1 MIELWGFKLSDKWPF
16 TLCGLSLT
24 YGKSAVTFAVSSLI
38 CVVLFVP
45 QAWNYKQHGCLFT
58 HCVACPTGVE
68 QHCCLFT
75 HLHCVICPTGLELQ
89 AASLSLH
96 SLCYLSHKCGTT
108 SSTAVSSRIVLFVPQ
123 VWNYKQHC
131 CLFTHCVICPT
142 GVELQAALL
151 SLHSLCYLSHMCGT
165 TSSTAVSSRIVLF
178 VPRVWNYKQHGC
190 LFTCCVI
197 CPTGVELQA
206 APLSLH
212 SAGTPGLHP
221 YHLLPSCQCL
231 LQSLLEYFSSL
242 TCLHALCVF
251 VFSLNCLLWSF
262 IFLVCLSV
270 LFSSVFFFLCC
281 LFASKLALVYGSQYY
296 ANESDVKADSE
307 QNLCFIL
314 FLSLFSHSFGLLFFL
329 IFHLLLASSSLKF
342 LGFLYQFITVDHYQ
356 CMKRTLDHSISV

>member
-1 MIELWGFKLSDKWPF
+1 MIELWGIKLSDKWPF
-16 TLCGLSLT
+16 SLCGLSLT

-38 CVVLFVP
+38 CIALFVP

-123 VWNYKQHC
+123 VWNYKQRR
-131 CLFTHCVICPT
+131 CLFT
-142 GVELQAALL
+142 LL
-151 SLHSLCYLSHMCGT
+151 GHLDYIRT
-165 TSSTAVSSRIVLF
+165 TFFHHVS
-178 VPRVWNYKQHGC
+178 
-190 LFTCCVI
+190 
-197 CPTGVELQA
+197 
-206 APLSLH
+206 
-212 SAGTPGLHP
+212 
-221 YHLLPSCQCL
+221 L

>member
-1 MIELWGFKLSDKWPF
+1 MIELCGFKLSDKWPF
-16 TLCGLSLT
+16 ALCGLSLT

-38 CVVLFVP
+38 CIVLFVP

-96 SLCYLSHKCGTT
+96 ALCYLSHRCGTT
-108 SSTAVSSRIVLFVPQ
+108 SSTAVSSHIVLFVPQ

-151 SLHSLCYLSHMCGT
+151 SLHSLFVPQVWNYKQHCCLFTHCVICPTGVELQAALLSLHALCYLSHRCGT

-178 VPRVWNYKQHGC
+178 VPHVWNYKQHGC
-190 LFTCCVI
+190 LFTCCDI

-296 ANESDVKADSE
+296 ANESNVKADSE

-314 FLSLFSHSFGLLFFL
+314 FLSFLSQFLVCFSS
-329 IFHLLLASSSLKF
+329 
-342 LGFLYQFITVDHYQ
+342 
-356 CMKRTLDHSISV
+356 

>member
-38 CVVLFVP
+38 CIVLFVP

-96 SLCYLSHKCGTT
+96 SLCYLSHRCGTT
-108 SSTAVSSRIVLFVPQ
+108 SSAAVSSCIVLFVPQ

-151 SLHSLCYLSHMCGT
+151 SLHSLFVPQVWNYKQHCCLFTHCVICPTGVELQAALLSLHALCYLSHMCGT
-165 TSSTAVSSRIVLF
+165 TSSTAVSSLVVLF
-178 VPRVWNYKQHGC
+178 VPQVWNYKQRRC
-190 LFTCCVI
+190 LFTLL
-197 CPTGVELQA
+197 G
-206 APLSLH
+206 
-212 SAGTPGLHP
+212 
-221 YHLLPSCQCL
+221 HLDYIRTTFFHHVSL

-251 VFSLNCLLWSF
+251 IFSLNCLLWSF

-296 ANESDVKADSE
+296 ANESNVKADSE

-314 FLSLFSHSFGLLFFL
+314 FLSFLSQFLVCFSS
-329 IFHLLLASSSLKF
+329 
-342 LGFLYQFITVDHYQ
+342 
-356 CMKRTLDHSISV
+356 